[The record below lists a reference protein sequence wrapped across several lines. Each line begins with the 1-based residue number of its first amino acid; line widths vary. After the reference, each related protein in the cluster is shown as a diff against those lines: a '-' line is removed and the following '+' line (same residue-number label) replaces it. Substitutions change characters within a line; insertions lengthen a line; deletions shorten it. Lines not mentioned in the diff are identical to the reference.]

1 MTLQAIVI
9 GFILVFSLLIL
20 AISVIAIKRH
30 NKQIDK
36 RNDALLKALK
46 EARKTYP
53 QFSFDRVK
61 RVVEGF
67 LSTGDRKR
75 DERIREV
82 YNSFLKGEKK

>member
-1 MTLQAIVI
+1 
-9 GFILVFSLLIL
+9 
-20 AISVIAIKRH
+20 
-30 NKQIDK
+30 
-36 RNDALLKALK
+36 LKALK